1 MLELQDKCFFLLVKD
16 SFVLLNNFLP
26 RVWKKKVLCGCG
38 RGVEEQHK
46 CIHL

>member
-26 RVWKKKVLCGCG
+26 RVWKKKCCV
-38 RGVEEQHK
+38 GVEEQHK

>member
-16 SFVLLNNFLP
+16 SFVLLN
-26 RVWKKKVLCGCG
+26 KQQKVLCGCG